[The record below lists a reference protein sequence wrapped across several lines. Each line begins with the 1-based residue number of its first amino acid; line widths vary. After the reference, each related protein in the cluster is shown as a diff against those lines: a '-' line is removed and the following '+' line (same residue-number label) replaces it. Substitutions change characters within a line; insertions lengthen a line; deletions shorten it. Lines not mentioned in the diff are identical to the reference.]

1 MTSRGAVRYPR
12 AKRKAVSPA
21 EEWARQAAEAKR
33 RALEDVFES
42 QARAFRLPIAE
53 REYRFHEGRAWRFDF
68 AFVEF
73 RIAVEVEG
81 GTWSGGR
88 HTRGA
93 GYEADTAK
101 YNAAALDGWTVLRF
115 TSTQVKRGEA
125 IRTVADALTKASGRR
140 A

>member
-1 MTSRGAVRYPR
+1 MNA
-12 AKRKAVSPA
+12 A
-21 EEWARQAAEAKR
+21 EEWARQAATAKR

-42 QARAFRLPIAE
+42 QLRSFRLPIAE
-53 REYRFHEGRAWRFDF
+53 REHRFHEGRRWRFDF
-68 AFVEF
+68 AWTEF

-93 GYEADTAK
+93 GYEADVSK
-101 YNAAALDGWTVLRF
+101 YNQAALDGWTVLRF
-115 TSTQVKRGEA
+115 TSSQVKRGEA
-125 IRTVADALTKASGRR
+125 IRTTADALSKASGRR